1 MRALIPTAALLS
13 VGALLAGCN
22 AYAQPSG
29 QYPAQSSAAN
39 SAGSSGRQCFYA
51 ANVTGFRQG
60 PGDII
65 YVNTNARDYYELR
78 TLGYCA
84 ARLDFEN
91 QIALRSRGGGFICS
105 GYDAEIYIPD
115 ALGTTYCP
123 VRSNRKLSPHEV
135 AALRAQRR

>member
-1 MRALIPTAALLS
+1 MRSLLS
-13 VGALLAGCN
+13 FTAMIALAGCN
-22 AYAQPSG
+22 AYAQPAPPPPG
-29 QYPAQSSAAN
+29 LAQATAAPN
-39 SAGSSGRQCFYA
+39 SNRQCFYA

-91 QIALRSRGGGFICS
+91 KIALRSRGGGFICS
-105 GYDAEIYIPD
+105 GNDAEIFVPD
-115 ALGTTYCP
+115 ALGPTYCP
-123 VRSNRKLSPHEV
+123 VRSNRKLTRQEV
-135 AALRAQRR
+135 ATLKAQKK

>member
-1 MRALIPTAALLS
+1 MRALLPLAA
-13 VGALLAGCN
+13 AATLAGCN
-22 AYAQPSG
+22 AYAQPMGTPPGST
-29 QYPAQSSAAN
+29 QAN
-39 SAGSSGRQCFYA
+39 SGRNQCFYA

-91 QIALRSRGGGFICS
+91 RIALRSRAGGFICS
-105 GYDAEIYIPD
+105 GNDAEIYVPD
-115 ALGTTYCP
+115 ALGSTYCP
-123 VRSNRKLSPHEV
+123 VRSNRKLSPQEV
-135 AALRAQRR
+135 ATLRAQRR

>member
-1 MRALIPTAALLS
+1 MNSLIPAALA
-13 VGALLAGCN
+13 VMLAGCS
-22 AYAQPSG
+22 AYAQPGGPTS
-29 QYPAQSSAAN
+29 AQAVPG
-39 SAGSSGRQCFYA
+39 AGAGGRNQCFYA

-91 QIALRSRGGGFICS
+91 QIALRARGGGFICS
-105 GYDAEIYIPD
+105 GNDAEIYVPD
-115 ALGTTYCP
+115 ALGSTYCP
-123 VRSNRKLSPHEV
+123 VRSNRKLSPAEV
-135 AALRAQRR
+135 ATLRAKKR

>member
-1 MRALIPTAALLS
+1 MRALLPTAAAL
-13 VGALLAGCN
+13 LLAGCN

-39 SAGSSGRQCFYA
+39 SGRQCFYA

-115 ALGTTYCP
+115 ALGTTYC
-123 VRSNRKLSPHEV
+123 SQL
-135 AALRAQRR
+135 A

>member
-1 MRALIPTAALLS
+1 MRALITSLALL
-13 VGALLAGCN
+13 LLTGCN
-22 AYAQPSG
+22 ATAQPIG
-29 QYPAQSSAAN
+29 QGPTQSSAGYA
-39 SAGSSGRQCFYA
+39 GRQCFYA

-91 QIALRSRGGGFICS
+91 RIALRSRGGGFICS
-105 GYDAEIYIPD
+105 GYDAEIYVPD
-115 ALGTTYCP
+115 ALGSTYCP
-123 VRSNRKLSPHEV
+123 VRSNRKLTTEEV
-135 AALRAQRR
+135 TALRAQKR

>member
-1 MRALIPTAALLS
+1 MRAFLPAAALPLL
-13 VGALLAGCN
+13 GAIFLAGCN
-22 AYAQPSG
+22 AYAPPG
-29 QYPAQSSAAN
+29 GPYPAQSSVGNA
-39 SAGSSGRQCFYA
+39 GRQCFLA

-60 PGDII
+60 PGDIV

-91 QIALRSRGGGFICS
+91 RIALRSRSGAFICS

-115 ALGTTYCP
+115 ALGSTYCP
-123 VRSNRKLSPHEV
+123 VRSNRKLSLDEV
-135 AALRAQRR
+135 ATLRAQRK

>member
-1 MRALIPTAALLS
+1 MRALIPSAALL
-13 VGALLAGCN
+13 LLAGCN
-22 AYAQPSG
+22 AYGPPAGP
-29 QYPAQSSAAN
+29 YPAQ
-39 SAGSSGRQCFYA
+39 GTGTGRQCFYA

-84 ARLDFEN
+84 ARLDFEHR
-91 QIALRSRGGGFICS
+91 IALRSRSGAFICS

-115 ALGTTYCP
+115 ALGSTYCP
-123 VRSNRKLSPHEV
+123 VRSNRKLTPVEV
-135 AALRAQRR
+135 ATLRAQRRR

>member
-1 MRALIPTAALLS
+1 MRAFLPCAALL
-13 VGALLAGCN
+13 LLAGCN
-22 AYAQPSG
+22 AYAQPVG
-29 QYPAQSSAAN
+29 PYPAQSSV
-39 SAGSSGRQCFYA
+39 AGAGRQCFYA

-78 TLGYCA
+78 TLGHCT

-91 QIALRSRGGGFICS
+91 RIALRSRSGAFICS

-115 ALGTTYCP
+115 ALGSTYCP
-123 VRSNRKLSPHEV
+123 VRSNRKLAPDEV
-135 AALRAQRR
+135 ARLRAQRR

>member
-1 MRALIPTAALLS
+1 MRALLPTAAL
-13 VGALLAGCN
+13 VLLAGCN
-22 AYAQPSG
+22 AYAQP
-29 QYPAQSSAAN
+29 AATAAVQSSAAN
-39 SAGSSGRQCFYA
+39 SGRQCFYA

-91 QIALRSRGGGFICS
+91 RIALRSRSGAFICS

-123 VRSNRKLSPHEV
+123 VRSNRKLTPQEV
-135 AALRAQRR
+135 ATLRAQRR

>member
-1 MRALIPTAALLS
+1 MKILLGAAAL
-13 VGALLAGCN
+13 LLAGCN
-22 AYAQPSG
+22 AYAPP
-29 QYPAQSSAAN
+29 PAGYDPQAAV
-39 SAGSSGRQCFYA
+39 APGRQCFYA

-84 ARLDFEN
+84 ARLNFEN
-91 QIALRSRGGGFICS
+91 RIALRSRSGAFICS

-123 VRSNRKLSPHEV
+123 VRSNRKLTPQEV
-135 AALRAQRR
+135 ATLRAQRR

>member
-1 MRALIPTAALLS
+1 MRALLPTIAL
-13 VGALLAGCN
+13 VLLAGCN
-22 AYAQPSG
+22 AYAQPAGTSS
-29 QYPAQSSAAN
+29 AQSSAAN
-39 SAGSSGRQCFYA
+39 SGRQCFFA

-84 ARLDFEN
+84 ARLDFEHR
-91 QIALRSRGGGFICS
+91 IALRSRSGAFICS

-123 VRSNRKLSPHEV
+123 VRSNRKLTSAEV
-135 AALRAQRR
+135 ATLRAQRR

>member
-1 MRALIPTAALLS
+1 MKILLGTATL
-13 VGALLAGCN
+13 LLAGCN
-22 AYAQPSG
+22 AYGPPSAPNG
-29 QYPAQSSAAN
+29 PQAAN
-39 SAGSSGRQCFYA
+39 APARQCFYA

-60 PGDII
+60 PGDIV

-91 QIALRSRGGGFICS
+91 RIALRSRSGGFICS

-115 ALGTTYCP
+115 ALGSTYCP
-123 VRSNRKLSPHEV
+123 VRSNRKLTPQEV
-135 AALRAQRR
+135 TTLRAQRRR

>member
-1 MRALIPTAALLS
+1 MRALVPLAA
-13 VGALLAGCN
+13 AAMLAGCT
-22 AYAQPSG
+22 AYAQPTG
-29 QYPAQSSAAN
+29 PAPAQAN
-39 SAGSSGRQCFYA
+39 AGGGRQCFYA

-91 QIALRSRGGGFICS
+91 RIALRSRGGGFICS

-115 ALGTTYCP
+115 ALGSTYCP
-123 VRSNRKLSPHEV
+123 VRSNRKLTTEEV
-135 AALRAQRR
+135 TALRAQKR

>member
-1 MRALIPTAALLS
+1 MRALIPTIALI
-13 VGALLAGCN
+13 ALAGCN
-22 AYAQPSG
+22 AYGQPPAPGQPLAASG
-29 QYPAQSSAAN
+29 N
-39 SAGSSGRQCFYA
+39 RQCFYA

-91 QIALRSRGGGFICS
+91 RIALRSRSGAFICS
-105 GYDAEIYIPD
+105 GYDAEIFVPD
-115 ALGTTYCP
+115 ALGSTYCP
-123 VRSNRKLSPHEV
+123 VRSNRKLSPQEV
-135 AALRAQRR
+135 ATLRAQRR

>member
-1 MRALIPTAALLS
+1 MNMLLPGAAAL
-13 VGALLAGCN
+13 LLAGCN
-22 AYAQPSG
+22 AYGPPPTSQAPQ
-29 QYPAQSSAAN
+29 AAH
-39 SAGSSGRQCFYA
+39 ARGGQCFYA

-84 ARLDFEN
+84 ARLDFEHR
-91 QIALRSRGGGFICS
+91 IALRSRGGGFICS

-123 VRSNRKLSPHEV
+123 VRSNRKLTPQEV
-135 AALRAQRR
+135 AVLRARKK